1 MTCSSSSSPLS
12 LHRWC
17 RPWIDGSMV
26 RFGPGRGE
34 ETKKTKGFGAV
45 ELREVNFRIRNAM
58 AQNDLPTTSSVA
70 ARSFERVI
78 AEATA
83 CIESYGTRVGDV
95 SALQRRFEAI
105 CAELRTIQRRTEAAV
120 DEADTEA
127 ESQAHVKALT
137 DQRRQYEAL
146 QRAYK
151 AAALSRK
158 GFQKRR
164 IEQARQELLDAP
176 QGTAAERRKQW
187 KTEADL
193 VAASKGVTESLVRT
207 KNMLAEELEHSGTQ
221 LAAIEVSQERLG
233 KTRKEYDS
241 QHGKLNAA
249 QRLIKVIDWQNQSER
264 YLMWAG
270 LALFALT
277 AAYIVWK
284 RSVYFVPAS
293 LRPVAVFRYGYSM
306 MMKMRERRV
315 GDIGDDVADVLD
327 LERVGVA
334 PAAGDGGI
342 HDRAEL

>member
-1 MTCSSSSSPLS
+1 MD
-12 LHRWC
+12 RWIAD
-17 RPWIDGSMV
+17 RWFGSGQRV
-26 RFGPGRGE
+26 GRGE
-34 ETKKTKGFGAV
+34 ETKKTKGFRRGR
-45 ELREVNFRIRNAM
+45 ELCKPKGTQTRM
-58 AQNDLPTTSSVA
+58 AQNDLSTT
-70 ARSFERVI
+70 FERVV

-127 ESQAHVKALT
+127 ESHAHVKALT

-146 QRAYK
+146 QQAYK

-158 GFQKRR
+158 GLQKRR

-193 VAASKGVTESLVRT
+193 VAASKGVTDSLLRT

-221 LAAIEVSQERLG
+221 LAAIEVSQERLA

-241 QHGKLNAA
+241 QHGKLNSA

-264 YLMWAG
+264 YMMWAG

-306 MMKMRERRV
+306 MMKMRERGV
-315 GDIGDDVADVLD
+315 GDVGDDVGVDGID

-334 PAAGDGGI
+334 PAAVDGGI
-342 HDRAEL
+342 HGDAEL